1 MKDQSEIELLGN
13 QVIQENDKVCGLQ
26 RYEWVVEKYGGLP

>member
-13 QVIQENDKVCGLQ
+13 QVIQEKMIKFVAFKDMSEL
-26 RYEWVVEKYGGLP
+26 